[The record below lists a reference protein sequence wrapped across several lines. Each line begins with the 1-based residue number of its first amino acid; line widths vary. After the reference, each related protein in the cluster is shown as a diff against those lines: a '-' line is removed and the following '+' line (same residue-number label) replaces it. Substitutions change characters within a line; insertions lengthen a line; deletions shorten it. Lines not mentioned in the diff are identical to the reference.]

1 MGTPK
6 DPESVTMPD
15 GSSIAYL
22 LAGIAIGFLLGLW
35 SCGPTDDDDDDD
47 DDDLYDDKSYVEEER
62 TTSVK

>member
-1 MGTPK
+1 
-6 DPESVTMPD
+6 MPD